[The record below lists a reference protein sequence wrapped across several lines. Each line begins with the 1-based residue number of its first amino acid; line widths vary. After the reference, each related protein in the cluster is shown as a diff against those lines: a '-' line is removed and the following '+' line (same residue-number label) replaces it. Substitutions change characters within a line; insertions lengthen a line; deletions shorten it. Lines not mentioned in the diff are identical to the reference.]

1 MHHDLT
7 DGTVLIDG
15 TDAVTQRAVRSYQQ
29 QLAEWEHQ
37 GKNTIH
43 VVGELECDRVEWLEH
58 HDAVGRLAVRF
69 NVFRIISVGDGARHV
84 HNAAGLEG
92 SWDGQS
98 LLVSSLDDAYDE
110 LSRFRGSE
118 TVILVTGSSVT
129 PMTDLVTT
137 LKGDSA

>member
-1 MHHDLT
+1 MHEVLD
-7 DGTVLIDG
+7 DGTVVIDG
-15 TDAVTQRAVRSYQQ
+15 TDAVTQRGVRAYQQ

-43 VVGELECDRVEWLEH
+43 VVGELDCGPTEWLED

-69 NVFRIISVGDGARHV
+69 NVFRIVTVGEGARHV

-98 LLVSSLDDAYDE
+98 LLVSSLADAYDE
-110 LSRFRGSE
+110 VSRFRVPQ
-118 TVILVTGSSVT
+118 TVILITGSTVT
-129 PMTDLVTT
+129 PMTDLVATV
-137 LKGDSA
+137 KGDSA

>member
-1 MHHDLT
+1 MHEVLG
-7 DGTVLIDG
+7 DGTVVIDG
-15 TDAVTQRAVRSYQQ
+15 TEAVTQRDVRAFQQ

-43 VVGELECDRVEWLEH
+43 VVGELDCDATDWLEH

-110 LSRFRGSE
+110 VSRLRGPQ
-118 TVILVTGSSVT
+118 TVVLITGSPVT
-129 PMTDLVTT
+129 PMTDLVATV
-137 LKGDSA
+137 KGDSA